1 MNMRHKPDIHG
12 GDGIMKLEHVGFSTM
27 YDKRVRE
34 LSGSSEMKRCEL
46 ILTDLCTFRC
56 PYYHG
61 IREECRGNIPMEKA
75 RRIIDIWTE
84 NGLENLRFSGGEP
97 TIWPGLP
104 EIVGYSKEK
113 GAGTIG
119 VSSNGF
125 SDISVYNELIDA
137 GVDSFSISLDA
148 CNAEE
153 GDRMSGG
160 IKGSW
165 NKVVNNIREI
175 SRRAKVSI
183 GIVVTCFLRAT
194 TGWEA

>member
-113 GAGTIG
+113 G
-119 VSSNGF
+119 
-125 SDISVYNELIDA
+125 
-137 GVDSFSISLDA
+137 
-148 CNAEE
+148 
-153 GDRMSGG
+153 
-160 IKGSW
+160 SW

-183 GIVVTCFLRAT
+183 GIAGTCFLRAMKERNT
-194 TGWEA
+194 DCLAAA